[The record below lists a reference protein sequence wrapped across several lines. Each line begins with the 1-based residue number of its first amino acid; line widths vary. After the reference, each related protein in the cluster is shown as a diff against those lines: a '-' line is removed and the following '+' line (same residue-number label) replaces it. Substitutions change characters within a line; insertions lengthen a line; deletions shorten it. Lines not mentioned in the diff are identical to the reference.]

1 MVTSSFFRDQTDFKK
16 NLSFNN
22 GRNIILGFKSYAKFK
37 KQQFTKSD
45 RTFYFKRKLCDRK
58 KVM

>member
-1 MVTSSFFRDQTDFKK
+1 MVTSSFLRDQTDFKK
-16 NLSFNN
+16 NLTMDVTSYLVLNP
-22 GRNIILGFKSYAKFK
+22 YAKFK

-45 RTFYFKRKLCDRK
+45 RTFYFKKKLCDRK